1 MQRRIDHFTLKL
13 HLAEEERG
21 ELGKRGIVM
30 PIMFRRKGDY
40 CSRLSLLNLFEI
52 KLRKKTPTKPHEIMI
67 EKHKNGD
74 VDGPAT
80 NNIPRLSILK
90 KSPES

>member
-1 MQRRIDHFTLKL
+1 M
-13 HLAEEERG
+13 
-21 ELGKRGIVM
+21 GKRGIVM
-30 PIMFRRKGDY
+30 PIIFRRKGDY

-52 KLRKKTPTKPHEIMI
+52 KLRKKTPTKPHEIII

-74 VDGPAT
+74 VDGPAN

>member
-1 MQRRIDHFTLKL
+1 M
-13 HLAEEERG
+13 
-21 ELGKRGIVM
+21 GKRGIVV
-30 PIMFRRKGDY
+30 PIIFRRKGDY